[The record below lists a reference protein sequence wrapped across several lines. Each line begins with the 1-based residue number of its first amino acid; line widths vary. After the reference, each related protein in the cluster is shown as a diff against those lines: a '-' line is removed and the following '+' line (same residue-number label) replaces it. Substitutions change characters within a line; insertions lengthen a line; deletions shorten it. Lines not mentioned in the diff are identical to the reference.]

1 MKRILALLL
10 GVFVSITCVSR
21 AQNQTGPSFNPNN
34 PERLE
39 QSKMS
44 LVKALESNS
53 PGLQA
58 TAAQTV
64 RELKALIPDE
74 SFSSLVIPLMR
85 IVKNEDAASESRI
98 LAALALHELHSE
110 RGDFAIKG
118 ESRNTGDKR
127 FQYIC
132 SALVVERA
140 KEVQLAQKHEEG
152 ILAPSIANSR

>member
-21 AQNQTGPSFNPNN
+21 AQDQTGPSFNPNN

-53 PGLQA
+53 TGLQA

-118 ESRNTGDKR
+118 ESKNTGDKR

-132 SALVVERA
+132 SALTAERG
-140 KEVQLAQKHEEG
+140 KELQLARRRDEAIETPAIVTAK
-152 ILAPSIANSR
+152 